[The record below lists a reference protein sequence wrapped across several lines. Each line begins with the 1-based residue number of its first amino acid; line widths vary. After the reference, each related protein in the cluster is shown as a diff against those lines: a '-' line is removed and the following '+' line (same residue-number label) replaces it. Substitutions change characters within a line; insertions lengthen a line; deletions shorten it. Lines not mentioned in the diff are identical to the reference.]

1 MKHSKPAVQTMTP
14 APAAVTAVPSEPRP
28 RPRKTL
34 NRGYNPYDTVT
45 TRIADFSAPK
55 TKRR

>member
-1 MKHSKPAVQTMTP
+1 MKHSKQPVQTMTP
-14 APAAVTAVPSEPRP
+14 APAATTAAPSEPRP

-45 TRIADFSAPK
+45 TRIPDFAEPK
-55 TKRR
+55 AKRR